1 MFGKIVFDTGTFN
14 CPVNKIKEYV
24 SGGCLMPNQKLE
36 NLLNLSLE
44 ATPQEREKS
53 MELDVGYDAAS
64 RLWDVVVKYSG
75 NLEQVEAL
83 GAQVVPLLN
92 EYAIV
97 TIARE
102 QLELLSQLPR
112 IEYIEKPK
120 RLFFSVDQGK
130 AASCVLPLREVP

>member
-1 MFGKIVFDTGTFN
+1 
-14 CPVNKIKEYV
+14 
-24 SGGCLMPNQKLE
+24 MPNQKLE

-102 QLELLSQLPR
+102 QLELLAQLPR

-130 AASCVLPLREVP
+130 AASCVLPLREVPYQLFGKDVLIGVLDSGVDY

>member
-1 MFGKIVFDTGTFN
+1 
-14 CPVNKIKEYV
+14 
-24 SGGCLMPNQKLE
+24 MPNQKLE